1 MKLLKPAI
9 LSIALLTIL
18 MNAAIVPVISQ
29 IRLAFPDVDIT
40 LIKLVLSLPALTSII
55 FSILSGQLT
64 YYISKK
70 HILLAALLLYV
81 ISGIGS
87 SRANTISALLIGRAL
102 LGAASGLMAP
112 LITDLIAYFFD
123 GNERVR
129 MIGYSNA
136 SSNLSGIF
144 IPLLAGW
151 LAEFNWRYAF
161 WVYGLGIFVLI
172 TVWLFIPVTPLS
184 EQNESKKSQF
194 NNHKTVWLII
204 FMNFLTVLFFYTLPT
219 NLSIFIQKE
228 GIGSTSTAA
237 FLVSTSTLISTMA
250 GILFAR
256 LYTWFRRHF
265 LSIGIFFCAAGF
277 LAAST
282 LPSLT
287 MLILS
292 EILVGIGLGFLFPY
306 YSLLVT
312 QYTSGHETTSAL
324 AYLSSS
330 FSLGIF
336 LSPMFYFGVKQFT
349 GFNSIRSEFFIAAV
363 LYTITGLVILFF
375 GKKYNRPEK
384 QS

>member
-1 MKLLKPAI
+1 
-9 LSIALLTIL
+9 

-184 EQNESKKSQF
+184 EQKEGKKSQF

-204 FMNFLTVLFFYTLPT
+204 FMNFLTVLFF
-219 NLSIFIQKE
+219 
-228 GIGSTSTAA
+228 
-237 FLVSTSTLISTMA
+237 
-250 GILFAR
+250 
-256 LYTWFRRHF
+256 LY
-265 LSIGIFFCAAGF
+265 
-277 LAAST
+277 LANQ
-282 LPSLT
+282 
-287 MLILS
+287 S
-292 EILVGIGLGFLFPY
+292 E
-306 YSLLVT
+306 
-312 QYTSGHETTSAL
+312 H
-324 AYLSSS
+324 
-330 FSLGIF
+330 
-336 LSPMFYFGVKQFT
+336 FYFKRKV
-349 GFNSIRSEFFIAAV
+349 SAAH
-363 LYTITGLVILFF
+363 LPLLF
-375 GKKYNRPEK
+375 
-384 QS
+384 

>member
-1 MKLLKPAI
+1 M
-9 LSIALLTIL
+9 
-18 MNAAIVPVISQ
+18 
-29 IRLAFPDVDIT
+29 
-40 LIKLVLSLPALTSII
+40 
-55 FSILSGQLT
+55 
-64 YYISKK
+64 
-70 HILLAALLLYV
+70 
-81 ISGIGS
+81 
-87 SRANTISALLIGRAL
+87 
-102 LGAASGLMAP
+102 
-112 LITDLIAYFFD
+112 
-123 GNERVR
+123 
-129 MIGYSNA
+129 
-136 SSNLSGIF
+136 
-144 IPLLAGW
+144 
-151 LAEFNWRYAF
+151 
-161 WVYGLGIFVLI
+161 
-172 TVWLFIPVTPLS
+172 
-184 EQNESKKSQF
+184 
-194 NNHKTVWLII
+194 
-204 FMNFLTVLFFYTLPT
+204 
-219 NLSIFIQKE
+219 
-228 GIGSTSTAA
+228 
-237 FLVSTSTLISTMA
+237 
-250 GILFAR
+250 FAR

-306 YSLLVT
+306 FSLLVT